1 MTAPSSTIPASCH
14 KQGLPIRS
22 CGFALNNSVC
32 SKRFLLC
39 NNKPRTRRPIHTG
52 YPQTSLN
59 GAYFAAKQAEY
70 ETQKAFK
77 GREGWASLQ
86 VCLSDGCDCIWFA
99 LCYQPSVHQ
108 RYRRLARLTGEW
120 QRVLQ
125 PHSRTA
131 VAQGVPPAA
140 TQRDPCHFGSFQLR
154 ENSAYQAAVCP
165 FSTKQL

>member
-1 MTAPSSTIPASCH
+1 VQHNYYSLTSRDLDELHFAVSWPVSFLILIALGRSVSKLPKATRSQFTGFVSNLRRADLSLRLMIAPSSTIPASCH

-70 ETQKAFK
+70 ETQ
-77 GREGWASLQ
+77 
-86 VCLSDGCDCIWFA
+86 V
-99 LCYQPSVHQ
+99 
-108 RYRRLARLTGEW
+108 
-120 QRVLQ
+120 
-125 PHSRTA
+125 
-131 VAQGVPPAA
+131 
-140 TQRDPCHFGSFQLR
+140 SFQGEGRLGKFASVPIR
-154 ENSAYQAAVCP
+154 W
-165 FSTKQL
+165 L